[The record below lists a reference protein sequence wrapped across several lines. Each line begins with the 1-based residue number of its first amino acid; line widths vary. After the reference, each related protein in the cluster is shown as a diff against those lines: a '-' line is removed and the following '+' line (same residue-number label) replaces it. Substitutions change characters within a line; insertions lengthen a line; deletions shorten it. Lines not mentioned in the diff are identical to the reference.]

1 LKILVPVS
9 GNNVSRRAAE
19 VAVMLARA
27 QDVPL
32 TFLYVAG
39 GQRSGRPHSAL
50 HQHEQAALKE
60 LVAWAER
67 YDTEVRV
74 TVRTN
79 MSPQDAILREVK
91 RSHFDLVVM
100 GVNRRPGEALFFGN
114 VAGEVIADAEASVL
128 LLSS

>member
-1 LKILVPVS
+1 VS

-27 QDVPL
+27 QDMPI
-32 TFLYVAG
+32 TFLYVTG
-39 GQRSGRPHSAL
+39 GKNKKKGGGSRGLL
-50 HQHEQAALKE
+50 HRHEQAALKE

-67 YDTEVRV
+67 YDTEARTAVRMD
-74 TVRTN
+74 T
-79 MSPQDAILREVK
+79 SPQEAILRELK
-91 RSHFDLVVM
+91 SGRYDLVVM

-114 VAGEVIADAEASVL
+114 VAGGVIESADISLL